1 MPVPTAVGDAAGGS
15 MSPLWVSGVN
25 NVFANEASY
34 ETLGGAPAR
43 PPPGPVGAAV
53 AAVDRLKAVVGLRLF
68 GLADFNRS
76 AVQYVSVSAASP
88 RGAEMD

>member
-43 PPPGPVGAAV
+43 PPPGPVGAV
-53 AAVDRLKAVVGLRLF
+53 CQTEEPHTDNSLQSIDRGDRYPSWVTWVG
-68 GLADFNRS
+68 
-76 AVQYVSVSAASP
+76 SAALYS
-88 RGAEMD
+88 